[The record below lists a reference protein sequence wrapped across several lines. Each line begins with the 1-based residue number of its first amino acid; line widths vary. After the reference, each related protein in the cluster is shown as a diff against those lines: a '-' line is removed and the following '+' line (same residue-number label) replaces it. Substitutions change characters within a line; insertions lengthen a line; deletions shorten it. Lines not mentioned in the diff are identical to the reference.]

1 MLDVVQ
7 KCFKDQLKT
16 TEWQS
21 KLKVMIPSYGKE
33 LNLDEELLDEVR
45 KSTAAT
51 LKLN

>member
-1 MLDVVQ
+1 
-7 KCFKDQLKT
+7 LKT